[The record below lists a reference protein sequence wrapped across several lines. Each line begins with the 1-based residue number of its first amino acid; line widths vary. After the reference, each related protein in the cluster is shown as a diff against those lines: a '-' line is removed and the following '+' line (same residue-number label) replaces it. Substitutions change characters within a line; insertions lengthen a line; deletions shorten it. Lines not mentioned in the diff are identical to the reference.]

1 MSNDSLEYSSNVT
14 DQVSQAEGINP
25 FGFWESILTSIP
37 LDTPAGLAM
46 VVIALLVLTVLI
58 TLLLYG
64 LYIRKKAKGSEGYE
78 KTPILNFIRSDAERT
93 LESMGAS
100 TSETLRY
107 NLREIGTVYRIAEFS
122 EFDDVESYLE
132 ALSEEN
138 DHISFDN
145 QSFED
150 LNDHIDVEDLVKE
163 GLIDS
168 AQADEIKSEG
178 FISHRLLAVRPS
190 STLGWF
196 RWIIYDRIY
205 SNYDYTTYFMVPE
218 ILLKDN
224 GNAIQIPRNIQFR
237 NFGGIEMPLY
247 RSSMAVMFSMV
258 QRQGMEMALE
268 DLLNYS
274 EKMIYSDPDYVQTI
288 EELAKRYQLEKE
300 SKSGSVAGDVN
311 SG

>member
-1 MSNDSLEYSSNVT
+1 MSNHSMASNVT
-14 DQVSQAEGINP
+14 DQVSQVDSFNP
-25 FGFWESILTSIP
+25 FGFWKSVLTSIP

-46 VVIALLVLTVLI
+46 VIIALLTLTVLI
-58 TLLLYG
+58 TILFYA
-64 LYIRKKAKGSEGYE
+64 LYIRKKAKGSGGYE
-78 KTPILNFIRSDAERT
+78 KTPILNFIRSDAQRT

-122 EFDDVESYLE
+122 EFDDVESYLN
-132 ALSEEN
+132 ALSKEN
-138 DHISFDN
+138 DHISFN
-145 QSFED
+145 EKSFED
-150 LNDHIDVEDLVKE
+150 LNNHIDVDDLVQE

-168 AQADEIKSEG
+168 AQKKEIQEDG
-178 FISHRLLAVRPS
+178 FIPHRLLAVRPS
-190 STLGWF
+190 STIGWF
-196 RWIIYDRIY
+196 KWLIYDRIY
-205 SNYDYTTYFMVPE
+205 SNYDYTTYFLVPE